1 MDKQVTEKDV
11 WNKAI
16 ALLARRE
23 YCRVELLKKLKAYSA
38 EVEIE
43 PILMRL
49 EESGYLSDRR
59 FTESFIRMRVAQGH
73 GQIRIRF
80 DLKSKGVQSDL
91 VQEVLEEQENDW
103 YQLANELYARKYSA
117 SSKELDYKERSR
129 RMRFMS
135 QRGFNIDEIKHA
147 EEAFLSEV

>member
-1 MDKQVTEKDV
+1 
-11 WNKAI
+11 
-16 ALLARRE
+16 
-23 YCRVELLKKLKAYSA
+23 
-38 EVEIE
+38 
-43 PILMRL
+43 
-49 EESGYLSDRR
+49 
-59 FTESFIRMRVAQGH
+59 
-73 GQIRIRF
+73 
-80 DLKSKGVQSDL
+80 VQSDL